1 MPSKD
6 SEKEST
12 LEKSK
17 ESKENNLNRLYENC
31 LEIPYTEV
39 MREYST
45 KREGLLD
52 NIKLEK
58 ERINSIRK
66 IANGEALLADTEE
79 EIRLE
84 EYSSFLRK
92 VIRARKI
99 LFVLSII
106 LAVTITL
113 SLFTPY
119 EKLLLAS
126 RIGSVLIFTLI
137 FSTFLRFPMAFTY
150 KIYELMKKAEEDITR
165 IKEQEKEKQDLI
177 EQAQK
182 SLPKLDNQEHDL
194 NLLEDKVLSG
204 EILDEIG
211 PFDLTDEGKD
221 KLSLFYAGLPSGD
234 IQPTDIV
241 KEDYEIYRDLSERLI
256 LPESTI
262 HLLND
267 LADFSGE
274 IYK

>member
-1 MPSKD
+1 MPSED
-6 SEKEST
+6 SEKESI

-17 ESKENNLNRLYENC
+17 ELKENSLNRLYKNC

-39 MREYST
+39 MREYSI

-52 NIKLEK
+52 NIKSEK
-58 ERINSIRK
+58 ERISSIRK
-66 IANGEALLADTEE
+66 VANGEALLADTEE
-79 EIRLE
+79 EIKIE

-92 VIRARKI
+92 VIKARKI

-113 SLFTPY
+113 SFFAPY

-126 RIGSVLIFTLI
+126 RIGSVFIFTLI
-137 FSTFLRFPMAFTY
+137 FSIFLRFPMAFTY
-150 KIYELMKKAEEDITR
+150 KIYELMKKAEEDLTR
-165 IKEQEKEKQDLI
+165 IKEQEEEKQALI

-182 SLPKLDNQEHDL
+182 SLPKLDNQEHALD
-194 NLLEDKVLSG
+194 LLEDKILSG
-204 EILDEIG
+204 EILNEIG
-211 PFDLTDEGKD
+211 PFELTDEGKD

-256 LPESTI
+256 LPEPTI
-262 HLLND
+262 RLLSD
-267 LADFSGE
+267 LAEFSGK